1 MRRILLLSAISMGLL
16 SSCSTAFKAGQTPD
30 DVYFSPGKEVM
41 ASEREERVQK
51 QEEAQYQEYVSSL
64 DDRYLRMKVANR
76 NRWSTI
82 DNLDYW
88 YDCRYDFNNYTYS
101 AFNNGYNGY
110 RNGNPNWSWN
120 LGYGYRNYYPG
131 YGYGAGWNSP
141 IYTVITYTNP
151 KYGVGGSTSGSNIS
165 AYRNKVYNNNNYG
178 YKDPKTGAFVPTSNN
193 SSFGNLLKR
202 VFSGSE
208 NTQSYDRPARTFEP
222 ANNTSR
228 TTTTPTQ
235 TTPTPPPATSSNA
248 GGSSGGYGSTGSS
261 SSTGRGGRG
270 N

>member
-1 MRRILLLSAISMGLL
+1 MKRILLLSAISMGLL

-30 DVYFSPGKEVM
+30 DVYFSPGRGVI

-51 QEEAQYQEYVSSL
+51 QEEAQYQEYISSL

-76 NRWSTI
+76 NRWSSI
-82 DNLDYW
+82 DNFDYW
-88 YDCRYDFNNYTYS
+88 YDSRYDFNSYTYN
-101 AFNNGYNGY
+101 AYNGY
-110 RNGNPNWSWN
+110 TGYRNWNPNWSWN
-120 LGYGYRNYYPG
+120 LGYSSRSYYPG
-131 YGYGAGWNSP
+131 YGYGAGWSSP
-141 IYTVITYTNP
+141 IYTVISYTNP

-165 AYRNKVYNNNNYG
+165 AYRNKTYNNNNYG
-178 YKDPKTGAFVPTSNN
+178 YKDAKTGAFVPSSNN

-202 VFSGSE
+202 VFSSE
-208 NTQSYDRPARTFEP
+208 TSQSYDRPSRTFD
-222 ANNTSR
+222 NNTSR

-248 GGSSGGYGSTGSS
+248 GGSSGGYSSTGSS